1 MSFISDNLLIY
12 IIQLVMTEYS
22 MLYCKTMDEQ
32 IKQTRQ
38 IFDRLIGTLLTKPT
52 SLSVKT

>member
-12 IIQLVMTEYS
+12 IIQLVMAEYS

-32 IKQTRQ
+32 LKQTRQ
-38 IFDRLIGTLLTKPT
+38 IFDRLIGTLLTKLT